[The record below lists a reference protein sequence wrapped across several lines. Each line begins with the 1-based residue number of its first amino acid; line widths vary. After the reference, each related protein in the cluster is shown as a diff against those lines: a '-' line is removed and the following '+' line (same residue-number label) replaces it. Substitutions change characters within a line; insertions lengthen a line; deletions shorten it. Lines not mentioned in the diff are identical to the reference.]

1 MNSPVESAG
10 IAHLWTQGDF
20 VSRTVALVL
29 LVMSLTTWIIILW
42 KGLDQR
48 TQRRQAKACESF
60 WHSADFAEGIDK
72 LGKDDGNPFRA
83 LALEGREATRHI
95 LHKDGQSRPQL
106 HDSLDMSDWVERSLR
121 NSLDDF
127 TARAQSGLTV
137 LASIASTAPFVGLF
151 GTVWGIYHA
160 LLGIGAAGQVSIDQV
175 AGPVGEALIMTALG
189 LLVAIP
195 AVLGYNA
202 LVRGNKGI
210 THRLNRFGNDLHAY
224 FVTGARVTVG
234 GDAKVLPMK
243 KA

>member
-1 MNSPVESAG
+1 MEPQLASSG
-10 IAHLWTQGDF
+10 IAHLWSQGDA
-20 VSRTVALVL
+20 VTRTVALVL
-29 LVMSLTTWIIILW
+29 LGMSLTTWVIILL
-42 KGLDQR
+42 KALDQR
-48 TQRRQAKACESF
+48 TQRRQAKACDSF
-60 WHSADFAEGIDK
+60 WHSADFAEGVDK
-72 LGKDDGNPFRA
+72 LGNEEGNPFRA
-83 LALEGREATRHI
+83 LAVEGREATRHI
-95 LHKDGQSRPQL
+95 LHKDGQTRPQL
-106 HDSLDMSDWVERSLR
+106 HDGLQLSDWVERALR

-127 TARAQSGLTV
+127 TARAQGGLTV
-137 LASIASTAPFVGLF
+137 LASVASTAPFVGLF

-175 AGPVGEALIMTALG
+175 AGPIGEALIMTALG

-202 LVRGNKGI
+202 LVRGNKAI
-210 THRLNRFGNDLHAY
+210 LHRLNRFANDLHAY